1 VDDIIGY
8 NKERWEDLAR
18 NNVLYSRPYAK
29 LTPEFAREQ
38 VDLHGVIGEIAGK
51 DVLALASG
59 GGQQTAAF
67 AMLGARVTVFDF
79 SETQLARD
87 RAMLEAHKLEA
98 RIEQGDMR
106 DLSRF
111 ADDSFDIV
119 WHAFSIS
126 FVPDVRPVFDEI
138 ARVIRPGGVYRTHFH
153 NPFVHGTSEED
164 ASDGGYVIGRE
175 PYREG
180 EVNFRDPDWT
190 WFDEDGEAHRV
201 KGPREFRH
209 TLSTMVNG
217 LIARGFSILGLYE
230 EQDGDPNAAYGSRE
244 HYMANV
250 PPWLYLYA
258 RYAPQQA

>member
-1 VDDIIGY
+1 MDDIIRY
-8 NKERWEDLAR
+8 NHDRWEDLAR

-38 VDLHGVIGEIAGK
+38 VDLHGLIGEIAGK

-87 RAMLEAHKLEA
+87 RAALDAHKLEA
-98 RIEQGDMR
+98 RIEQGDMH

-111 ADDSFDIV
+111 AEDSFDIV
-119 WHAFSIS
+119 WQAYSIN
-126 FVPDVRPVFDEI
+126 FVPDAHPIFDQI
-138 ARVIRPGGVYRTHFH
+138 ARVIRPNGVYRTHFH
-153 NPFVHGTSEED
+153 NPFIYGTS
-164 ASDGGYVIGRE
+164 SDDWSGDGYVIGRQ
-175 PYREG
+175 PYRDG
-180 EVNFRDPDWT
+180 EMTFRDPDWT

-209 TLSTMVNG
+209 TLGTLVNG
-217 LIARGFSILGLYE
+217 LITRGFTILGMFE
-230 EQDGDPNAAYGSRE
+230 EIGGDANAAPQSWE
-244 HYMANV
+244 HYQAHV
-250 PPWLYLYA
+250 PPYLYLYA
-258 RYAPQQA
+258 RYKG